1 VESAYDFEVAVAARA
16 DVIAHLPGFWPD
28 AARIKAKGPGIY
40 RISEDA
46 AGRAARQGTAV
57 VTTVGDALRTN
68 STPGAREQII
78 DALRWNFV
86 ILKRHGVKVAI
97 GSDEYRSTSI
107 PEALAI
113 AEAGLMTNAEV
124 LQSLSV
130 TTPSVIFPRRAPFG
144 LVAGAPANF
153 IAVDRNPL
161 EDLESITRISLR
173 VKGGREL
180 YIAP

>member
-1 VESAYDFEVAVAARA
+1 
-16 DVIAHLPGFWPD
+16 
-28 AARIKAKGPGIY
+28 
-40 RISEDA
+40 
-46 AGRAARQGTAV
+46 
-57 VTTVGDALRTN
+57 
-68 STPGAREQII
+68 
-78 DALRWNFV
+78 
-86 ILKRHGVKVAI
+86 
-97 GSDEYRSTSI
+97 
-107 PEALAI
+107 LAI

-130 TTPSVIFPRRAPFG
+130 TTPSAIFPRRAPFG